1 MSTDSEDESE
11 SKTEEVC
18 TVNIE
23 NVPTENEVLVFPGKK
38 QCVTNVLIFEIKFS
52 TFVSDE
58 WHKTLMTMLFMGLG
72 FIITT
77 FSLSKPY

>member
-23 NVPTENEVLVFPGKK
+23 NVPTENEVLVFPGKQQLRYK
-38 QCVTNVLIFEIKFS
+38 CSNL
-52 TFVSDE
+52 
-58 WHKTLMTMLFMGLG
+58 
-72 FIITT
+72 
-77 FSLSKPY
+77 

>member
-23 NVPTENEVLVFPGKK
+23 NAPTENEVLVFPGKRK
-38 QCVTNVLIFEIKFS
+38 RYKCSHL
-52 TFVSDE
+52 
-58 WHKTLMTMLFMGLG
+58 
-72 FIITT
+72 
-77 FSLSKPY
+77 